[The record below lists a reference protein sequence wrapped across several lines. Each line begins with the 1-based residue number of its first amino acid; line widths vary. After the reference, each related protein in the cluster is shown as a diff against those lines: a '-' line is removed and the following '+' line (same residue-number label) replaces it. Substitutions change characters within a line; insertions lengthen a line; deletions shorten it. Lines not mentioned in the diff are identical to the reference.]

1 MILILFTL
9 NCSPEEGQ
17 TQDYCKLAQLH
28 WKHSVTPAE
37 RLAQQLQLKECIFA
51 SLKAETVPVNLVKQ
65 GLRRGQKDIFI
76 FFFPFLV
83 TF

>member
-37 RLAQQLQLKECIFA
+37 GLAQQLQLKECIFA